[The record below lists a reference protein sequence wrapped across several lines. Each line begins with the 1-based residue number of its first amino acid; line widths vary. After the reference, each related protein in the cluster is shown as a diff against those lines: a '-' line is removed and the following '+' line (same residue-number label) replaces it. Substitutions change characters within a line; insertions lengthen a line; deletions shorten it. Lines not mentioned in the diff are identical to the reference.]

1 MLAAS
6 MKVLLVLLALS
17 IGAIL
22 VAAGAM
28 LWRLRWHL
36 RRSHVIPAAP
46 ALDVQPEEEP
56 VEKT

>member
-1 MLAAS
+1 MLVKVAF
-6 MKVLLVLLALS
+6 VLLGLS

-36 RRSHVIPAAP
+36 KRPHVMPPPAP
-46 ALDVQPEEEP
+46 VLDVQPEVEP
-56 VEKT
+56 VEKA